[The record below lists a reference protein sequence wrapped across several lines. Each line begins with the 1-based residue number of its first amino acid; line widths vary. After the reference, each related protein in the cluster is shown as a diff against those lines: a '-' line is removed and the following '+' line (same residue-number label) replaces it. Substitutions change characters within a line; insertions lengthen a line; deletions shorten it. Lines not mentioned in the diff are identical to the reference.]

1 MEDKLHQFYNENEEY
16 FNLADEGHENIFP
29 IHREILDKCKD
40 KSGLIVELGC
50 GTGIDS
56 IAMSGKDNYVMGID
70 ISELAIKKAR
80 KRAEGIEGV
89 EFKESN
95 LEALPLEDN
104 SVDVIASFFTFE
116 HLFNPERVLS
126 EINRVLKKNGECF
139 ILCPSFASPFRGA
152 PVYGGI
158 RKVRILKKMILSLVR
173 MFSVWIFGKKDFR
186 VKMIDKALID
196 FKKVGKDWDATNEPF
211 IFEFVKYF
219 RRLNYKVSFDSWLT
233 PPKTK
238 EEKFFSNFKKFPI
251 IKYWGPIVYI
261 HAQKR

>member
-126 EINRVLKKNGECF
+126 EINRVLKNNGVLIIGERNRF
-139 ILCPSFASPFRGA
+139 SGLGLLKPFLERMNKWMYISDSPFIEKWYSKNKWQKLLNNNGYHVDA
-152 PVYGGI
+152 INSINVVGGKI
-158 RKVRILKKMILSLVR
+158 PLLNRYYCIL
-173 MFSVWIFGKKDFR
+173 G
-186 VKMIDKALID
+186 
-196 FKKVGKDWDATNEPF
+196 T
-211 IFEFVKYF
+211 
-219 RRLNYKVSFDSWLT
+219 
-233 PPKTK
+233 KTK
-238 EEKFFSNFKKFPI
+238 
-251 IKYWGPIVYI
+251 
-261 HAQKR
+261 